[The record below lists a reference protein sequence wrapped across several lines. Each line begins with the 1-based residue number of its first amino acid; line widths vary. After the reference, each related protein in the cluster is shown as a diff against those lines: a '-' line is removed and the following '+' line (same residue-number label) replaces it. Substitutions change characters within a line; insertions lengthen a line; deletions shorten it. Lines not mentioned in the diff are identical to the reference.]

1 MRAKILVVEDDIL
14 YNETL
19 KDYLEDCGYECDGV
33 IDFKSALEKCYYK
46 NYDLYLLDIN
56 LPFENGL
63 SLLKSLRDSGDET
76 PTIFIT
82 SRDDR
87 ASLLE
92 GLEIGADDYMKK
104 PLDLEEL
111 RLRIESI
118 FRRSKISKNYQID
131 NYYIDTSKYKLYK
144 DNQEIELG
152 KKVFILL
159 LMLLKAEGKT
169 VTMDEI
175 YKTLWNTSQEASY
188 GALRVYINRLKKL
201 FGNRIENIRGVGYR
215 FDISKKDIG

>member
-14 YNETL
+14 FNETIR
-19 KDYLEDCGYECDGV
+19 DYLEDCGYECKGV
-33 IDFKSALEKCYYK
+33 LDFKSALDECYFQ

-63 SLLKSLRDSGDET
+63 TLLKSLRDSGDET
-76 PTIFIT
+76 PALFMT

-87 ASLLE
+87 VSLLK
-92 GLEIGADDYMKK
+92 GLEIGADDYMRK
-104 PLDLEEL
+104 PIDLEEL
-111 RLRIESI
+111 RLRIEAI

-131 NYYIDTSKYKLYK
+131 GYFIDTSRYKLYK
-144 DNQEIELG
+144 DGKEIELG
-152 KKVFILL
+152 KKVFTLL
-159 LMLLKAEGKT
+159 LMLLRAEGDT

-175 YKTLWNTSQEASY
+175 YKSLWNTAEEASY

-201 FGNRIENIRGVGYR
+201 FGNRIENIRGIGYR
-215 FDISKKDIG
+215 FDINGDKEC

>member
-14 YNETL
+14 FNETIR
-19 KDYLEDCGYECDGV
+19 DYLEECGYECEGV
-33 IDFKSALEKCYYK
+33 MDFKSAIDRCYEQ

-63 SLLKSLRDSGDET
+63 ALLKSLRDSGDET
-76 PTIFIT
+76 PAIFMT

-92 GLEIGADDYMKK
+92 GLRIGADDYMRK
-104 PLDLEEL
+104 PIDLEEL

-118 FRRSKISKNYQID
+118 FRRSKISKNYEID
-131 NYYIDTSKYKLYK
+131 GYYIDTSRYKIYK

-152 KKVFILL
+152 KKVFTLL

-175 YKTLWNTSQEASY
+175 YTNLWNTSQEASY

-215 FDISKKDIG
+215 FDIKEDRR